1 MDGISQAIL
10 EHADGA
16 GTRGVAMGQLVDALV
31 GRGYAPEA
39 IEHAIWALLGARRLT
54 PSGFLCRQLRRRDSV
69 GEMVQTRCYELL
81 LAPWSS
87 ELDHQL
93 DLDLEVDVDIEP
105 ERDEDEDAA

>member
-39 IEHAIWALLGARRLT
+39 VEQAIWALLGARRLT
-54 PSGFLCRQLRRRDSV
+54 PSGFLCRMLRRRDTF
-69 GEMVQTRCYELL
+69 GELVQTRCYELM

-93 DLDLEVDVDIEP
+93 DLDL
-105 ERDEDEDAA
+105 AAETGQGDQPDDDPA

>member
-31 GRGYAPEA
+31 GRGYTPEA
-39 IEHAIWALLGARRLT
+39 VEQAIWTLLGARRLT
-54 PSGFLCRQLRRRDSV
+54 PSGFLCRQLRRRDPF

-93 DLDLEVDVDIEP
+93 DLDLATDEAEVDDEDDP
-105 ERDEDEDAA
+105 ER

>member
-31 GRGYAPEA
+31 GRGYTPEA
-39 IEHAIWALLGARRLT
+39 VEQAIWALLGARRLT
-54 PSGFLCRQLRRRDSV
+54 PSGFLCRQLRRRDTF

-93 DLDLEVDVDIEP
+93 DLDLATDGAEVD
-105 ERDEDEDAA
+105 DEDDPEP

>member
-31 GRGYAPEA
+31 GRGYSAEA
-39 IEHAIWALLGARRLT
+39 IEQAIWALLGARRLT
-54 PSGFLCRQLRRRDSV
+54 PSGFLCRHLRRRDAL
-69 GEMVQTRCYELL
+69 GEVVQTRCYELL

-93 DLDLEVDVDIEP
+93 DLDLAAESEID
-105 ERDEDEDAA
+105 DEEDDDAP